1 MGRPRKR
8 RREGEVEVVGDGSAM
23 GGVGG
28 VEVVEFG
35 EVMNGDLARA
45 DEFGCV
51 PLVDGLE

>member
-35 EVMNGDLARA
+35 EVMNGDLARV
-45 DEFGCV
+45 DEFGCA